1 MLTKDTIKKIAE
13 NLKIKT
19 EDFEAAITNEK
30 EVEVTIPELTIF
42 TTDELKTRDEN
53 LKRKNYEDAKTAG
66 VEILVKELK
75 EKTGVSVEGKDP
87 YKFMDAY
94 KEHIL
99 NEAKVEPSEK
109 IKEQDGII
117 EKLKTTVKSI
127 ESEKK
132 ALEDRVKETTL
143 QQQIFSGIKKEAII
157 PVSDVYTLMKT
168 KGYSFTEEKGKIIA
182 SMHGEVIRD
191 DKTQDAL
198 SGIDALDAFISENNL
213 EKQADPDDPTGR
225 GGKSTKTNTGA
236 ITRLS
241 ELEKKYKEEGKSIN
255 GSEFMAEAQK
265 LAKDNPDF
273 FKE

>member
-1 MLTKDTIKKIAE
+1 
-13 NLKIKT
+13 
-19 EDFEAAITNEK
+19 
-30 EVEVTIPELTIF
+30 
-42 TTDELKTRDEN
+42 
-53 LKRKNYEDAKTAG
+53 
-66 VEILVKELK
+66 
-75 EKTGVSVEGKDP
+75 
-87 YKFMDAY
+87 
-94 KEHIL
+94 L
-99 NEAKVEPSEK
+99 NEAKVEPNEK

-132 ALEDRVKETTL
+132 ALEERVKETSL
-143 QQQIFSGIKKEAII
+143 QQQIFSGVKKEAIL
-157 PVSDVYTLMKT
+157 PVSDVYALMKT

-182 SMHGEVIRD
+182 SLHGEVIRD

-198 SGIDALDAFISENNL
+198 SGTDVFDTFISENNL
-213 EKQADPDDPTGR
+213 EKPDGSGDPTGR

-241 ELEKKYKEEGKSIN
+241 ELEKKYKEEGKSVN

-265 LAKDNPDF
+265 LAKDNPEF